1 MERAAD
7 IAGLR
12 ALGEE
17 EKLPLVLS
25 CLKNRRLAR
34 GISPDRRNATPTKDF
49 SLYNSDSLDALF
61 EYFRSGPYAI
71 REGVI
76 FERLAFVQQVDMGD
90 EWLVLKREFDEE
102 SGEAFWIPFESY
114 SLESIVKSKARFECA
129 VSALLD
135 ADPYDIA
142 AIFADGG
149 NASRR
154 QRQCRTTS

>member
-7 IAGLR
+7 IVGLR

-25 CLKNRRLAR
+25 CLKNRWLAR
-34 GISPDRRNATPTKDF
+34 GISPDRRNATPTQDF
-49 SLYNSDSLDALF
+49 SLLNSDSLDALL
-61 EYFRSGPYAI
+61 EYFRSGPHAL
-71 REGVI
+71 RDGVV

-102 SGEAFWIPFESY
+102 TGEPFWVPFESY
-114 SLESIVKSKARFECA
+114 TLANVIKSKARFECA

-142 AIFADGG
+142 ALLADGE
-149 NASRR
+149 STPHR
-154 QRQCRTTS
+154 QRQGRFIS